1 MPACVFILQLCLN
14 LCDPINY
21 SLPGSSVHGVLQA
34 SGLPSPSPGD
44 LPDPGIEP
52 RSPAWQ
58 ADSLPT
64 ELSGKPT
71 QSYDGCAINC
81 TYFKRTTVE
90 HVRVLTCMHTIE
102 ALTPSQSAL
111 AVVTTNHGQSG
122 LNDGGGG

>member
-1 MPACVFILQLCLN
+1 MIDISFLLKKPEK
-14 LCDPINY
+14 
-21 SLPGSSVHGVLQA
+21 VHER
-34 SGLPSPSPGD
+34 LPSGPPFPSPGD
-44 LPDPGIEP
+44 LPNPGIKP